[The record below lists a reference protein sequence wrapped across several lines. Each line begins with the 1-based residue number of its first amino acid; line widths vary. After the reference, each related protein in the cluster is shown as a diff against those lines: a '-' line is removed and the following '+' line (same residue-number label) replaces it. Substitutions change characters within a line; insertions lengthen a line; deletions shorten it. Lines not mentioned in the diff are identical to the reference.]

1 MIITTARKPSSKT
14 RIFCKHL
21 GRFTG
26 WKYVTRGKASLA
38 EFADKSF
45 LLVGEYKGNP
55 GSFSFFFKE
64 KCVLSIRANVSL
76 DKDIGI
82 GSEPVI
88 QGNNSLALD
97 LGKVTGLRTGTET
110 GTGEKSKRIIMVD
123 DNIEF
128 TSDGE
133 SYIKLKVLEVRGE
146 GSV

>member
-21 GRFTG
+21 GRFMG
-26 WKYVTRGKASLA
+26 WKYVTRGKASLQ

-82 GSEPVI
+82 GIEPVI

-97 LGKVTGLRTGTET
+97 LGKVTGLRTG
-110 GTGEKSKRIIMVD
+110 EKSNRIIVVD

>member
-26 WKYVTRGKASLA
+26 WKYVTRGKASLQ

-82 GSEPVI
+82 GIEPVI
-88 QGNNSLALD
+88 QGNNSLAFD
-97 LGKVTGLRTGTET
+97 LGKVTGLRTG
-110 GTGEKSKRIIMVD
+110 EKAKRIIIVD

>member
-26 WKYVTRGKASLA
+26 WKYVTRGKASLQ

-82 GSEPVI
+82 GIEPVI
-88 QGNNSLALD
+88 QGKSSLALD
-97 LGKVTGLRTGTET
+97 LGKVTGLRTG
-110 GTGEKSKRIIMVD
+110 EKAKRIIIVD

>member
-1 MIITTARKPSSKT
+1 MIITTARKPSPKT

-26 WKYVTRGKASLA
+26 WKYVTRGKASLQ
-38 EFADKSF
+38 EFADKPF

-55 GSFSFFFKE
+55 GSFNFFFKE

-82 GSEPVI
+82 GIEPVI

-97 LGKVTGLRTGTET
+97 LGKVTGLRT

>member
-82 GSEPVI
+82 GIEPVI
-88 QGNNSLALD
+88 QGNNSLAFD
-97 LGKVTGLRTGTET
+97 LGKVTGLRTG
-110 GTGEKSKRIIMVD
+110 EKAKRIIIVD